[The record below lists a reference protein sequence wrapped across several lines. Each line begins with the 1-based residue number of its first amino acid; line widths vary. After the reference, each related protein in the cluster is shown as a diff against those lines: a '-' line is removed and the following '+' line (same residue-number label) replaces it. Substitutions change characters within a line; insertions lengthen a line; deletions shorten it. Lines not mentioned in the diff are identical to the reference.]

1 VVAAIG
7 IVVVCAFAALYFLGS
22 KGSINPVTA
31 IGNIQLQNA
40 VDRALKKDY
49 RNSGIEFSVHYKS
62 DFSKATVVLQIE
74 RISEGTSRLDV
85 FRALLDIARE
95 MKDESFETLELAHRG
110 STKFLLDGSYFRQLG
125 RERDDQNPNYTIR
138 TFPENLRLPSGRHA
152 YESWSGGIFAVVEK
166 EMEDFKDFHDKW
178 YWDDGRY

>member
-1 VVAAIG
+1 VIATIGVVAIC
-7 IVVVCAFAALYFLGS
+7 VFVALLLFGS

-40 VDRALKKDY
+40 IERAIRKDY

-62 DFSKATVVLQIE
+62 DFSTAIVVLQLE
-74 RISEGTSRLDV
+74 RISGGTSRPDV
-85 FRALLDIARE
+85 FRALLDIAQE

-125 RERDDQNPNYTIR
+125 RERDYQNPNYTIR
-138 TFPENLRLPSGRHA
+138 TFPENLRLPSGGHA
-152 YESWSGGIFAVVEK
+152 YESWSGGIFAVLERQ
-166 EMEDFKDFHDKW
+166 MQDFNDFHDKW
-178 YWDDGRY
+178 YWNERY